1 MPPPDQKI
9 ILNFTVRDTKDNRGE
24 YDSRNILKKTIE
36 GILEDK
42 NWALRS
48 EGISYRLGML
58 SGSIRGYESEAELQE
73 LTKSRIRKKTKTG
86 KSVGSEELNIVKNEV
101 KF

>member
-1 MPPPDQKI
+1 
-9 ILNFTVRDTKDNRGE
+9 
-24 YDSRNILKKTIE
+24 
-36 GILEDK
+36 
-42 NWALRS
+42 
-48 EGISYRLGML
+48 ML